1 MAHKNFPI
9 SIKNTSMIP
18 DELVTSP
25 VDRELT
31 KVYKVLNYEL
41 MIQNNLTIRHLH
53 EMQCDLQ
60 HIFHSWGDPP
70 HAKNLNFNNSTKKTV
85 LAVHMALQN
94 VALGKKFHSLCWFDI
109 GMNLGDLMQMQL
121 AIPVLLTF
129 NLSVAVLLENHANEY
144 GRSWQSLFKW
154 TRKEWAM
161 LGYNAVEYRQKLRL
175 NLEERPH
182 NKIEILEQ
190 WGPDDS
196 YAAIP
201 TTTAIAA

>member
-1 MAHKNFPI
+1 
-9 SIKNTSMIP
+9 
-18 DELVTSP
+18 
-25 VDRELT
+25 
-31 KVYKVLNYEL
+31 
-41 MIQNNLTIRHLH
+41 
-53 EMQCDLQ
+53 
-60 HIFHSWGDPP
+60 
-70 HAKNLNFNNSTKKTV
+70 
-85 LAVHMALQN
+85 MALQN
-94 VALGKKFHSLCWFDI
+94 VALGKKIHSLCWFDI

-129 NLSVAVLLENHANEY
+129 NLSAAVLLENHANEY

-190 WGPDDS
+190 WGPDDNC
-196 YAAIP
+196 AAIL
-201 TTTAIAA
+201 TTTAISA